1 MKDFINSEDLWF
13 LMRKAQFEQAD
24 PNECLGEL
32 VNLFLRAHGQY
43 GVSNNKL
50 VFIPDI
56 YAYVD
61 HVSFSSSI
69 ISMTG
74 NDQSFNDPTQRAR
87 FAMEE
92 EFKIIKK
99 MVKKF
104 NKAFEVYDRH
114 SDVWR
119 IFFIEKNIFGVRKT
133 DHQKKYNL
141 YNNQYYSYKR
151 ASEYAVK
158 YEFCLIPFDV
168 VNPLQDQVDKAIR
181 EAKTEIKR
189 LLSSY
194 KKTL

>member
-69 ISMTG
+69 ITMTG
-74 NDQSFNDPTQRAR
+74 NNQSFNDPTQRMR

-99 MVKKF
+99 MVKKLNQCF
-104 NKAFEVYDRH
+104 DVYDKH
-114 SDVWR
+114 SNEWR
-119 IFFIEKNIFGVRKT
+119 IFFIERNILKSSRKH
-133 DHQKKYNL
+133 HQEKYNL
-141 YNNQYYSYKR
+141 YNDKYDHYKR
-151 ASEYAVK
+151 ASDYAVK

-181 EAKTEIKR
+181 EAKSEIRR
-189 LLSSY
+189 LLI
-194 KKTL
+194 KQKTL